1 MNGLDAHFRL
11 TRPGFSIDA
20 RLSVSATGVTGIFGP
35 SGSGKTTLLRMIAG
49 LERPEKGW
57 MTLGGRHWQD
67 EGRFT
72 APFRRPIGYVFQDAR
87 LFPHLSV
94 AGNLDFAI
102 KRAGPSETPA
112 HRDELVA
119 EFGLE
124 HLMERRIAGLS
135 GGERQR
141 VAIVR
146 ALLSHPRLLLMDE
159 PLASLDRD
167 SRREILPYLENLV
180 RRSNIPVLYV
190 SHDLTEIERFA
201 DTLVLMDKGRVI
213 ATGPIADLAADP
225 DLPLARDPDAAA
237 LVDVTIAAYDSDYE
251 LTTCRLGPHTLV
263 WPGKPGAPGEAQ
275 RLRIKASDVSI
286 TLFQSGNTSILNI
299 LPCQIVEMDELGN
312 GQSLVV
318 LQLRNT
324 ETLLLSRVTRRS
336 RDALGLVP
344 GLNVHAQIKG
354 ITLVDIAR

>member
-1 MNGLDAHFRL
+1 M
-11 TRPGFSIDA
+11 
-20 RLSVSATGVTGIFGP
+20 TGIFGP

-263 WPGKPGAPGEAQ
+263 LPGKPGAPGGAQ

-286 TLFQSGNTSILNI
+286 TLFQSEKHKHSQYSAVPDCRDGRARQW
-299 LPCQIVEMDELGN
+299 PE
-312 GQSLVV
+312 
-318 LQLRNT
+318 
-324 ETLLLSRVTRRS
+324 SRRASVAEH
-336 RDALGLVP
+336 RDAVAVSGDAALARCARGWFP